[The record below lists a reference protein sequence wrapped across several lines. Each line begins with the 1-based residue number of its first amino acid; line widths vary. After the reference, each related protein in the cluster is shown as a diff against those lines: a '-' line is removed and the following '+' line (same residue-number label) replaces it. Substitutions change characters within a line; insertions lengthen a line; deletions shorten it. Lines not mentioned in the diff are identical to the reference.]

1 MKRLTFILIAT
12 LLVMLNVDGNALFT
26 NITTDIL
33 TTLPNHDL
41 PNQH

>member
-12 LLVMLNVDGNALFT
+12 LLVMLNIDGNDLFT
-26 NITTDIL
+26 TITNDIL